1 MCEAFCEDANTAL
14 RAPQSPLC
22 FAPTEGAMAHDAKE
36 KDDRKAR
43 LAQALR
49 ANLQRR
55 KSQARSRRT
64 GEADKRPEGLAAAK
78 EKSGS

>member
-1 MCEAFCEDANTAL
+1 
-14 RAPQSPLC
+14 
-22 FAPTEGAMAHDAKE
+22 MAHDAKE